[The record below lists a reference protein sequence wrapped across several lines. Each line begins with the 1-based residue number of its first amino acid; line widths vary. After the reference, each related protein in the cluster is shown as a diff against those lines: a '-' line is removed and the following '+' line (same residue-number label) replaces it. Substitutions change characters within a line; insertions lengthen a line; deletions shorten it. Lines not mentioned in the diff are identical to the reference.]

1 MSKSKIP
8 FIGDLSEEEIR
19 HYVQEQ
25 VTKDFIKNS
34 NKNSNNNSNNN
45 KDEFGEVFTPL
56 ELIDE
61 LLDNIPKYVW
71 TNPDSRWLDPA
82 AGIGNFPAIVYSRLM
97 KSLESKIP
105 NVQERKTHILSK
117 MLFLVE
123 LNSVNVRHIRKLF
136 GSMNQNIIQ
145 GDFLDP
151 TILSKQQNLG
161 PFDVILGNPPFQVSK
176 KEEKYKG
183 SVGNRTLWNKFI
195 EKAIPMLKEN
205 TGILAFLTPA
215 NWRRP
220 EAPLYP
226 LMTREN
232 TLLFLHIYGKAA
244 GLDKFGIQSR
254 FDTYVIQKGSLKQNP
269 TIIDEKGAKHANINP
284 RKWPFLPNFAFDKI
298 KKILVPLKD
307 KDNDKGIPI
316 IFSAGDYD
324 ARKLSKRKTAKYR
337 YPVVHNITRKG
348 LGIRYAKDKNPDQMG
363 KDRGKVLLNFN
374 ERQYPYNDYRGQYG
388 MSQLT
393 FGIPVESKKEGDDW
407 IRTIESPEFEEILE
421 ATKWGAFQTDYRMWR
436 YFDRNLHIDKMQ

>member
-1 MSKSKIP
+1 MSKHL
-8 FIGDLSEEEIR
+8 FIGDLLEEEIR
-19 HYVQEQ
+19 KYVQDQ
-25 VTKDFIKNS
+25 TYI
-34 NKNSNNNSNNN
+34 NKNKNDKN
-45 KDEFGEVFTPL
+45 KNRDEFGEVFTPL

-61 LLDNIPKYVW
+61 LLDNIPKHVW
-71 TNPDSRWLDPA
+71 TNPNARWLDPA
-82 AGIGNFPAIVYSRLM
+82 AGIGNFPAIVYCRLM
-97 KSLESKIP
+97 KSLKSKIP

-123 LNSVNVRHIRKLF
+123 LNVANVRHIRKLF
-136 GSMNQNIIQ
+136 GDVNQNIFH
-145 GDFLDP
+145 GDFLD
-151 TILSKQQNLG
+151 LG
-161 PFDVILGNPPFQVSK
+161 LGLDMNKFDVILGNPPFQVSK
-176 KEEKYKG
+176 KGGKYKG

-254 FDTYVIQKGSLKQNP
+254 FDTYVIQRGPEPHEDLKQNP
-269 TIIDEKGAKHANINP
+269 IIIDEKGAIHTNINP

-298 KKILVPLKD
+298 KKILVPISNQD
-307 KDNDKGIPI
+307 KEGIPI

-324 ARKLSKRKTAKYR
+324 ARKLSKRKTAKYQ

-393 FGIPVESKKEGDDW
+393 FGIPVDSKKEGDDW

-421 ATKWGAFQTDYRMWR
+421 ATKWGAFQTDHRMWR
-436 YFDRNLHIDKMQ
+436 YFDRDLYQRL

>member
-1 MSKSKIP
+1 MSSTESKRP
-8 FIGDLSEEEIR
+8 FVGDLSEEEIR
-19 HYVQEQ
+19 KYVQDQ
-25 VTKDFIKNS
+25 FIKNS
-34 NKNSNNNSNNN
+34 HKN

-56 ELIDE
+56 DLIDE
-61 LLDNIPKYVW
+61 LLDNIPKNVW
-71 TNPDSRWLDPA
+71 KNPDSRWLDPA
-82 AGIGNFPAIVYSRLM
+82 AGIGNFSAIVYCRLL

-105 NVQERKTHILSK
+105 NVQERKTHILTK
-117 MLFLVE
+117 MLYMVE
-123 LNSVNVRHIRKLF
+123 INPVNVKKIHQFF
-136 GSMNQNIIQ
+136 GKDINPNIIH

-151 TILSKQQNLG
+151 AIIGSIGQ
-161 PFDVILGNPPFQVSK
+161 FDVILGNPPFQMSK
-176 KEEKYKG
+176 KDGKYKG

-195 EKAIPMLKEN
+195 EKALSSSLLKEK

-254 FDTYVIQKGSLKQNP
+254 FDTYVIQRGPCSKQNP
-269 TIIDEKGAKHANINP
+269 IIIDEKGVKHTNINP

-298 KKILVPLKD
+298 KKILVPIQNK
-307 KDNDKGIPI
+307 NEKGIPI
-316 IFSAGDYD
+316 IFSAGYYD
-324 ARKLSKRKTAKYR
+324 ARKLSKRQTAKHR

-348 LGIRYAKDKNPDQMG
+348 LGIRYAQNKNPDQMG
-363 KDRGKVLLNFN
+363 KNRGKVLLNFN
-374 ERQYPYNDYRGQYG
+374 ERQYPYNDYLGQYG

-393 FGIPVESKKEGDDW
+393 FGIPVDSKKEGDDW
-407 IRTIESPEFEEILE
+407 IRTIENPQFKEILE
-421 ATKWGAFQTDYRMWR
+421 ATKWSAFQTDHRMWR
-436 YFDRNLHIDKMQ
+436 YFDRDLHKQ

>member
-1 MSKSKIP
+1 MTSTKSKHP

-19 HYVQEQ
+19 EYVQERS
-25 VTKDFIKNS
+25 TMTNS
-34 NKNSNNNSNNN
+34 HKN

-61 LLDNIPKYVW
+61 ILDNIPGHVW
-71 TNPDSRWLDPA
+71 KNPDARWLDPA
-82 AGIGNFPAIVYSRLM
+82 AGMGNFPAIVYCRLM
-97 KSLESKIP
+97 KSLEYKIP
-105 NVQERKTHILSK
+105 HVQERKTHILSK

-136 GSMNQNIIQ
+136 GSTNQNIKH

-151 TILSKQQNLG
+151 STELAGS
-161 PFDVILGNPPFQVSK
+161 FDVILGNPPFQMSK
-176 KEEKYKG
+176 KGGKYKG

-195 EKAIPMLKEN
+195 EKALTSPLLKAN
-205 TGILAFLTPA
+205 AGILAFLTPA

-232 TLLFLHIYGKAA
+232 TLLFLHIYGKSA

-254 FDTYVIQKGSLKQNP
+254 FDTYVIQKGQGSKKTP
-269 TIIDEKGAKHANINP
+269 TIIDEKGIKHTNIDP

-298 KKILVPLKD
+298 KKILVPISIHD
-307 KDNDKGIPI
+307 KDKGIPI
-316 IFSAGDYD
+316 LFSASRYD
-324 ARKLSKRKTAKYR
+324 ARKLSHRKTSKYH
-337 YPVVHNITRKG
+337 YPVVHNITRRG
-348 LGIRYAKDKNPDQMG
+348 LGIRYAQDKNPE
-363 KDRGKVLLNFN
+363 KVGKVLLNFN
-374 ERQYPYNDYRGQYG
+374 ERQYPYNDYLGQYG

-393 FGIPVESKKEGDDW
+393 FGIPIKSKKEGEDW
-407 IRTIESPEFEEILE
+407 IRTIDSPEFKEILE

-436 YFDRNLHIDKMQ
+436 YFDQDLHK

>member
-1 MSKSKIP
+1 MPSIKSKIP
-8 FIGDLSEEEIR
+8 FIENLSEEEIR
-19 HYVQEQ
+19 KYVQDQ
-25 VTKDFIKNS
+25 FAKNS
-34 NKNSNNNSNNN
+34 HKN

-61 LLDNIPKYVW
+61 LLDNIPKHVW

-82 AGIGNFPAIVYSRLM
+82 AGIGNFPAIVYCRLM

-123 LNSVNVRHIRKLF
+123 LNSANVRHIRKLF
-136 GSMNQNIIQ
+136 GSTNQNIRQ

-151 TILSKQQNLG
+151 MFIEDGQ
-161 PFDVILGNPPFQVSK
+161 FDVILGNPPFQMSK
-176 KEEKYKG
+176 KGEKYKG
-183 SVGNRTLWNKFI
+183 SAGNRTLWNKFI
-195 EKAIPMLKEN
+195 EKALSTSTPLLKEN
-205 TGILAFLTPA
+205 AGILAFLTPA

-220 EAPLYP
+220 ESPLYP

-254 FDTYVIQKGSLKQNP
+254 FDTYVIQKGSEPGSDIGSKQNP
-269 TIIDEKGAKHANINP
+269 TIIDEKGVKHTNINP
-284 RKWPFLPNFAFDKI
+284 RKWPFLPNFSFDKI
-298 KKILVPLKD
+298 KKILVP
-307 KDNDKGIPI
+307 NEKGIPI

-324 ARKLSKRKTAKYR
+324 ARKLSKRRTAKYR

-348 LGIRYAKDKNPDQMG
+348 LGIRYAQDKNPNQMG
-363 KDRGKVLLNFN
+363 KNRGKVLLNFN

-393 FGIPVESKKEGDDW
+393 FGIPVDSKKEGEDW
-407 IRTIESPEFEEILE
+407 IKTIENPEFEEILE

-436 YFDRNLHIDKMQ
+436 YFDRDLHKQ